1 MACGDRW
8 PSGGEGLKAPIR
20 GRGWEGAETPAAPES
35 RVRDPRAW
43 GGGRPRGRG
52 RRARRGRREGP
63 APGRGRPGTCPT
75 CLLPFADTT
84 PTGLRAPRER
94 AGAEQRG
101 LCSPAPGAGS
111 GARSRLPAP
120 RASRSPERRP
130 RDPRAGG
137 QGAAPGAEGARGG
150 GTGGSRG
157 RGGWSAGQAASP
169 GGPGAAG
176 RAGRAP
182 RGCPRRSR
190 APALASSRRSRRP
203 LAGAGPSRPALRSPL
218 RFLALS
224 SRAILLHKL

>member
-1 MACGDRW
+1 MACGDQW
-8 PSGGEGLKAPIR
+8 SSAGEGLKAPSR
-20 GRGWEGAETPAAPES
+20 GRGWEGAETPAAPVS
-35 RVRDPRAW
+35 RLRHPRTW

-52 RRARRGRREGP
+52 RGARRGRREGP

-137 QGAAPGAEGARGG
+137 QGAAPGREGARGG
-150 GTGGSRG
+150 GTGLPRPRG
-157 RGGWSAGQAASP
+157 WRAGQAASP

-190 APALASSRRSRRP
+190 APALASSRRSQRP
-203 LAGAGPSRPALRSPL
+203 LAGAGPLPAGPALPT

-224 SRAILLHKL
+224 SRAILRHKL